1 LKNSRKIVGS
11 IIFLSILAIFLFTG
25 YFIKDKRDD
34 VAINDVFEEEVTDEK
49 SSKETITVYVNGEVK
64 KPGVY
69 NLKED
74 SRTEDLIKI
83 SGGFTE
89 KANRERLNLAKRLK
103 DEDYIYVDKLDTME
117 DGTVLKGKDKD
128 SKINL
133 NKASK
138 EELKS
143 IPGIGDVTAE
153 KIINYREENNG
164 FNSIED
170 IKNID
175 RIGEKTF
182 EKIKDKLDIR

>member
-1 LKNSRKIVGS
+1 MKNSRKIVGS

-25 YFIKDKRDD
+25 YFIKDKKDD
-34 VAINDVFEEEVTDEK
+34 VAINDVFEETVTDEK

>member
-1 LKNSRKIVGS
+1 MKNSKKIVGS
-11 IIFLSILAIFLFTG
+11 IIFLTIFIIFLLTG
-25 YFIKDKRDD
+25 YFIKDKSDKTET
-34 VAINDVFEEEVTDEK
+34 NQVFQEAVVDEK
-49 SSKETITVYVNGEVK
+49 GSEGTIIVYVNGEVK

-69 NLKED
+69 KVKEN
-74 SRTEDLIKI
+74 SRAEDLIKI

-89 KANRERLNLAKRLK
+89 KADKERLNLAKRLK
-103 DEDYIYVDKLDTME
+103 DEDYIYVDTIE
-117 DGTVLKGKDKD
+117 DALTKESKKKDGKV
-128 SKINL
+128 NL

-153 KIINYREENNG
+153 KIINYRDENNG
-164 FNSIED
+164 FNSIEE

-182 EKIKDKLDIR
+182 EKIKDKLDVR

>member
-1 LKNSRKIVGS
+1 MKNSKKIVGS
-11 IIFLSILAIFLFTG
+11 IIFLTIFIIFLVIG
-25 YFIKDKRDD
+25 YFIKDKRGETE
-34 VAINDVFEEEVTDEK
+34 INDVFQEVVVDEK
-49 SSKETITVYVNGEVK
+49 VNEGTIIVYVNGEVK

-69 NLKED
+69 RLKEN

-89 KANRERLNLAKRLK
+89 KADREILNLAKKLK
-103 DEDYIYVDKLDTME
+103 DEDYIYVDTIDE
-117 DGTVLKGKDKD
+117 GTSVAGKRKND
-128 SKINL
+128 KINL

-143 IPGIGDVTAE
+143 IAGIGDVTAE
-153 KIINYREENNG
+153 KIVNYRKENNG
-164 FNSIED
+164 FNSIEE

-182 EKIKDKLDIR
+182 EKIKDKLDVR